1 MRVSYKRKKTGK
13 DANVRFNMKSNAS
26 PGSSYNTC
34 WTWKVGISQIK
45 KKKNA
50 LALVFK
56 SSISFKNIFLAPRKS
71 WGKEKKL
78 IRKTL
83 SLGDL
88 AEDTFHCPR
97 GFATS
102 MTELKLGI
110 RSVKVYKFF
119 FIKLQINIQ
128 LVLTNYQ
135 QKHKIIIFYY
145 IIYITI
151 QLFIKREL
159 GI

>member
-1 MRVSYKRKKTGK
+1 MCGSIRSPMLLQAPAITLAELGK
-13 DANVRFNMKSNAS
+13 WAYLRLK
-26 PGSSYNTC
+26 
-34 WTWKVGISQIK
+34 K

-56 SSISFKNIFLAPRKS
+56 SSISFKNHFSSSQKELRQRK
-71 WGKEKKL
+71 EVDKKN
-78 IRKTL
+78 
-83 SLGDL
+83 
-88 AEDTFHCPR
+88 
-97 GFATS
+97 
-102 MTELKLGI
+102 TELRRSSGGYFPLSTWFCNLQDGVNGI

-128 LVLTNYQ
+128 LVLTNCQ
-135 QKHKIIIFYY
+135 QRYKAIISYY

-151 QLFIKREL
+151 QSFIKREL